1 MAASQE
7 TQSLKGPAIA
17 SALAAAV
24 AWFTPGGQVAAAFLT
39 TFATSYALQGF
50 AMREA
55 RKASLQDVAERK
67 SNIRSAQ
74 APHRIIY
81 GHAFVGGVWV
91 NAQVTGADKEFMHMI
106 LAVAGTEVHSIGDV
120 WFEDVRVTL
129 DGSGNITA
137 PANLAGLAT
146 IRKRTG
152 APGQVAD
159 SAMTSESGGLW
170 TSSHVGNGIADIY
183 AKIKFDQDKLFSL
196 PTVRALVRG
205 RKCLDPRTGLTR
217 LTMNPAIILR
227 DYLTADF
234 GMQMTSDEIDVTALN
249 AAADAC
255 DEWVAF
261 DAGLS
266 ISVTAD
272 AAADTFATTAEES
285 RLSTGDRV
293 RIVATGVP
301 AGLAAGTD
309 YYLIRV
315 DGRTFQL
322 AADYQSAIEGTP
334 VGFTSNGAAV
344 TFASIHQ
351 RRYTLNGSI
360 TLDQAPK
367 DIVEDMLGA
376 MAGNLVHV
384 AGKVYIHAGAYV
396 APTITITP
404 DDLRGPLT
412 LQNRKPRR
420 ELVNQI
426 RGSFVDASRFW
437 VQSSY
442 PPVGNAGFIADDGG
456 VTIER
461 TLDHAFA
468 TDTTRAQRLAKI
480 ALQRS
485 RAGGLSL
492 RLNLSALRLQGFDT
506 VAVTIPQINLSGAVY
521 RIVKLDIVGDDGGIG
536 VDLSLQEESAAH
548 YAWSASDAVAPP
560 TVPRLDVP
568 AYAQAPAA
576 PTSLTLASGN
586 AQLLQGADGAVISRI
601 QVSWARAVEPN
612 LSGYEIQYKRASES
626 AYNSLTA
633 DRDATSAWIA
643 PVEDGVTYDVRVR
656 ALAAPGAR
664 RSAWLSGT
672 HPVVGKTAN
681 PTAPT
686 SLAIVAALG
695 GYDLAW
701 SQSPDAD
708 YATSTLMESLSND
721 LAAAYE
727 VATVTGNRFSR
738 AGLPGAVTR
747 YYWVRHNDRS
757 GNQSSYF
764 PVSATAGVSAVTLS
778 PSGGGVR
785 TVTNASAITAGT
797 GSPPPGGDDYWA
809 VFSNHD
815 GKIWRWSAS
824 AGAYTKAAD
833 GGDLVA
839 GSVAADKIAVANLA
853 AISANL
859 GSVTAGSIDIGGGKF
874 AVDSAGNATIR
885 SGTTGQRLEVTNN
898 VIRVYDASGVLR
910 VKIGDLS

>member
-1 MAASQE
+1 MASSPE
-7 TQSLKGPAIA
+7 TQSLKGPALA

-24 AWFTPGGQVAAAFLT
+24 AWFVPGGQPAAAFLT

-50 AMREA
+50 AQREA

-74 APHRIIY
+74 APQRIIY

-91 NAQVTGADKEFMHMI
+91 NAQVTGTDKEYMHMI

-120 WFEDVRVTL
+120 WFEDVRLTL

-152 APGQVAD
+152 ATGQVAD
-159 SAMTSESGGLW
+159 ASMVGESSGLW
-170 TSSHVGNGIADIY
+170 TSAHVGNGIADIY

-205 RKCLDPRTGLTR
+205 RKCLDPRAGITR

-234 GMQMTSDEIDVTALN
+234 GMQMSSGEIDVTALN
-249 AAADAC
+249 AAANVC

-261 DAGLS
+261 DAGLA

-272 AAADTFATTAEES
+272 ATADTFTTPSEEA

-309 YYLIRV
+309 YYLIRI

-322 AADYQSAIEGTP
+322 AADYQAAIEGTP
-334 VGFTSNGAAV
+334 LGFTSNGTAV
-344 TFASIHQ
+344 TFASIAQ

-367 DIVEDMLGA
+367 DVVEDILGA

-396 APTITITP
+396 VPTITITP
-404 DDLRGPLT
+404 DDLRGSLT
-412 LQNRKPRR
+412 LQHRKPRR

-442 PPVGNAGFIADDGG
+442 PPVGDAGAIADDGG

-461 TLDHAFA
+461 TVDHAFA
-468 TDTTRAQRLAKI
+468 TDTTRAQRLSKI

-485 RAGGLSL
+485 RAGSLSL

-506 VAVTIPQINLSGAVY
+506 VAVTLPQINLSGAVY
-521 RIVKLDIVGDDGGIG
+521 RILKLDIVGDDGGIG
-536 VDLSLQEESAAH
+536 VDLSLQEESADH

-560 TVPRLDVP
+560 SVPQLDVP

-576 PTSLTLASGN
+576 PTSLSMASGN
-586 AQLLQGADGAVISRI
+586 AQLLQGADGSVISRI

-612 LSGYEIQYKRASES
+612 LTGYEIQYKRAAES

-633 DRDATSAWIA
+633 DRDATTAWIA

-656 ALAAPGAR
+656 SLAAPGAR

-672 HPVVGKTAN
+672 HAVVGKTAA
-681 PTAPT
+681 PSAPASLVLTA
-686 SLAIVAALG
+686 AALG
-695 GYDLAW
+695 YDAAW
-701 SQSPDAD
+701 AQSPDAD
-708 YATSTLMESLSND
+708 YAASELWEATSND
-721 LAAAYE
+721 R
-727 VATVTGNRFSR
+727 ATATLIFRGAGNRFAR
-738 AGLPGAVTR
+738 TGLPASVTR
-747 YYWVRHNDRS
+747 WCWVRHVDRS
-757 GNQSSYF
+757 GNVSGWF
-764 PVSATAGVSAVTLS
+764 PVSGTAGVSVTTIAA
-778 PSGGGVR
+778 SGGGVR
-785 TVTNASAITAGT
+785 TVANASTITAGT

-809 VFSNHD
+809 VFDNTT
-815 GKIWRWSAS
+815 GKIWRWSSA

-839 GSVAADKIAVANLA
+839 GSVAADKISAANLA

-859 GSVTAGSIDIGGGKF
+859 GAVTAGSIDIGGGKF
-874 AVDSAGNATIR
+874 TVDSSGNATIR
-885 SGTTGQRLEVTNN
+885 SGTTGARLEVTNS
-898 VIRVYDASGVLR
+898 VIRVYDVSGVLR
-910 VKIGDLS
+910 VKIGDLA